1 MAETITNITQPAP
14 IFEEGAKKYLSEL
27 TKQTD
32 YTKALDTSK
41 FAPGVAQQNALA
53 QAAQQQAATQAGLG
67 TLSFD
72 PTTGAVTGTTGATGI
87 GGYQQF
93 LTPAAAQAGAA
104 QTTLGNVRGQLT
116 GAQTAAGL
124 AQPLL
129 TQAGQDIGTAATT
142 LGGVSPFIT
151 AAGSALGQAG
161 TTLGG
166 VSPFISAAQS
176 GLGQAGTTLAGTANP
191 LAAAAGLT
199 GTGAG
204 TGTGSIQSYMSPYQ
218 SAVRDAT
225 LAEYDTQAAAQRAAV
240 TQQAGLGTVGNL
252 DSGRFGVQLGAF
264 DAQQQRDRALIDAQL
279 GQQGFGQASQARQQD
294 LANQLGLAGA
304 QQQFAASQAGLAGQ
318 QLGLGQATSAL
329 AGQQAGLGTQQL
341 GLGQATAGLA
351 GQQAGLGSQRQ
362 QLAASQQQLAGT
374 GLGLGSAEQQ
384 LAQQQLGLGQY
395 YGNLAQLQ
403 PQLAGQNLAIGQGLA
418 GQDLQYRQA
427 VEDAARQANQMA
439 QFEPIQRLDRFGQ
452 GLTGVMGGLGSVQ
465 TQTGPAAP
473 APSPVGSAISS
484 GIGALTMGKLFGYAK
499 WIIE

>member
-1 MAETITNITQPAP
+1 MATDTITNITQPAP

-32 YTKALDTSK
+32 VSKALDTSK
-41 FAPGVAQQNALA
+41 FAPGVAQQSALA

-87 GGYQQF
+87 GGFQQF
-93 LTPAAAQAGAA
+93 LTPAAAQAGIA

-142 LGGVSPFIT
+142 LGGVSPFI
-151 AAGSALGQAG
+151 
-161 TTLGG
+161 
-166 VSPFISAAQS
+166 SAAQS
-176 GLGQAGTTLAGTANP
+176 GLGQAGTTLGGAATP
-191 LAAAAGLT
+191 LSTAAGLT
-199 GTGAG
+199 GPMSTA
-204 TGTGSIQSYMSPYQ
+204 QRQAYESPYQ
-218 SAVRDAT
+218 AAVRQAT
-225 LAEYDTQAAAQRAAV
+225 LDEYDQQAAAQRAAV

-264 DAQQQRDRALIDAQL
+264 DAQRQRDRALIDAQL
-279 GQQGFGQASQARQQD
+279 GQQGFAQASQARQQD
-294 LANQLGLAGA
+294 LANQLGLSGA
-304 QQQFAASQAGLAGQ
+304 QQQLAASQAGLAGQ
-318 QLGLGQATSAL
+318 ELGLGQATSAL
-329 AGQQAGLGTQQL
+329 AGQQAGLG
-341 GLGQATAGLA
+341 G
-351 GQQAGLGSQRQ
+351 QRQ
-362 QLAASQQQLAGT
+362 QLAAAQQQLAGT
-374 GLGLGSAEQQ
+374 GLGLGTAEQQ

-403 PQLAGQNLAIGQGLA
+403 PQLAGQQLAIGQGLA

-427 VEDAARQANQMA
+427 VEDAERQANQMA
-439 QFEPIQRLDRFGQ
+439 QFEPLQRLDRFGQ

-465 TQTGPAAP
+465 TQTGPSAA
-473 APSPVGSAISS
+473 APSPFGSAISS
-484 GIGALTMGKLFGYAK
+484 GIGALTMGKLFGLG
-499 WIIE
+499 

>member
-27 TKQTD
+27 TGQTD
-32 YTKALDTSK
+32 VSRALDTSK

-53 QAAQQQAATQAGLG
+53 QAMQQQASTQAGLG
-67 TLSFD
+67 TLGFD
-72 PTTGAVTGTTGATGI
+72 PTTGAISGTTGATGI
-87 GGYQQF
+87 GGYQQY
-93 LTPAAAQAGAA
+93 LDPAAAQAGAA
-104 QTTLGNVRGQLT
+104 GTTLGNVRGQIT

-129 TQAGQDIGTAATT
+129 PQAGQDIGTAAGT

-151 AAGSALGQAG
+151 AAGQGLGTAG

-166 VSPFISAAQS
+166 AA
-176 GLGQAGTTLAGTANP
+176 GYLGG
-191 LAAAAGLT
+191 AAGLT
-199 GTGAG
+199 GPGGG
-204 TGTGSIQSYMSPYQ
+204 TGTGSIASYMSPYQ
-218 SAVRDAT
+218 AQVRQAT
-225 LAEYDTQAAAQRAAV
+225 LDEYDTQAAAQRSAV

-252 DSGRFGVQLGAF
+252 DSGRFGVQLGSF
-264 DAQQQRDRALIDAQL
+264 DAQVARDRALLDAQL

-294 LANQLGLAGA
+294 YANQLGLAGA
-304 QQQFAASQAGLAGQ
+304 QQQYAGSQAGLAGQ
-318 QLGLGQATSAL
+318 QLGLGQAQS
-329 AGQQAGLGTQQL
+329 
-341 GLGQATAGLA
+341 GLA
-351 GQQAGLGSQRQ
+351 QQQAGLGSQRQ

-374 GLGLGSAEQQ
+374 GLGLGTAEQQ

-427 VEDAARQANQMA
+427 VEDAARQAEQMA
-439 QFEPIQRLDRFGQ
+439 QYEPLQRLDRFGQ

-465 TQTGPAAP
+465 TQTGPSAP
-473 APSPVGSAISS
+473 AASPFGSAIQS
-484 GIGALTMGKLFGYAK
+484 GIGAFGMGKLFGMG
-499 WIIE
+499 

>member
-1 MAETITNITQPAP
+1 MATDTLTTITQPAP
-14 IFEEGAKKYLSEL
+14 LFEKGAEKYLEL
-27 TKQTD
+27 LTAQTGAAG
-32 YTKALDTSK
+32 ALKPLGATPTTRAAGY
-41 FAPGVAQQNALA
+41 APGVAEQSALA
-53 QAAQQQAATQAGLG
+53 QATQQQAATQAGLG
-67 TLSFD
+67 TLAFD

-129 TQAGQDIGTAATT
+129 TQAGQDIGI
-142 LGGVSPFIT
+142 S
-151 AAGSALGQAG
+151 QQ
-161 TTLGG
+161 TLGG

-176 GLGQAGTTLAGTANP
+176 GLGQAGTSLG
-191 LAAAAGLT
+191 AAASPLTAAMGLT

-204 TGTGSIQSYMSPYQ
+204 TGAGSIQSYMSPYQ

-264 DAQQQRDRALIDAQL
+264 DAQRARDRALIDAQL
-279 GQQGFGQASQARQQD
+279 NQQGFGQASQARQQD
-294 LANQLGLAGA
+294 LANQLGVSGA
-304 QQQFAASQAGLAGQ
+304 MQQFAGTQAGLAGQ
-318 QLGLGQATSAL
+318 QLGLGQATSA
-329 AGQQAGLGTQQL
+329 
-341 GLGQATAGLA
+341 LA

-439 QFEPIQRLDRFGQ
+439 QYEPLQRLDRFGQ

-465 TQTGPAAP
+465 TQTGPAAA
-473 APSPVGSAISS
+473 APSPFGSAISS
-484 GIGALTMGKLFGYAK
+484 GIGALTMGKLFGLG
-499 WIIE
+499 

>member
-1 MAETITNITQPAP
+1 MATDTITNITQPAP

-129 TQAGQDIGTAATT
+129 TQAGQDIGI
-142 LGGVSPFIT
+142 S
-151 AAGSALGQAG
+151 QQ
-161 TTLGG
+161 TLGG

-176 GLGQAGTTLAGTANP
+176 GLGQAGTSLG
-191 LAAAAGLT
+191 AAASPLTAAMGLT

-204 TGTGSIQSYMSPYQ
+204 TGAGSIQSYMSPYQ

-225 LAEYDTQAAAQRAAV
+225 LAEYDTQAAAQRSAV

-264 DAQQQRDRALIDAQL
+264 DAQRARDRALIDAQL

-294 LANQLGLAGA
+294 LANQLGISGA
-304 QQQFAASQAGLAGQ
+304 VQQFAGTQAGLAGQ
-318 QLGLGQATSAL
+318 QLGLGQATSA
-329 AGQQAGLGTQQL
+329 
-341 GLGQATAGLA
+341 LA

-439 QFEPIQRLDRFGQ
+439 QYEPLQRLDRFGQ

-465 TQTGPAAP
+465 TQTGPAAA
-473 APSPVGSAISS
+473 APSPFGSAISS
-484 GIGALTMGKLFGYAK
+484 GIGALTMGKLFGMG
-499 WIIE
+499 

>member
-1 MAETITNITQPAP
+1 MATDTITNITQPAP

-67 TLSFD
+67 TLAFD

-129 TQAGQDIGTAATT
+129 TQAGQDIGI
-142 LGGVSPFIT
+142 S
-151 AAGSALGQAG
+151 QQ
-161 TTLGG
+161 TLGG

-176 GLGQAGTTLAGTANP
+176 GLGQAGTSLG
-191 LAAAAGLT
+191 AAASPLTAAMGLT

-204 TGTGSIQSYMSPYQ
+204 TGAGSIQSYMSPYQ

-264 DAQQQRDRALIDAQL
+264 DAQRARDRALIDAQL

-294 LANQLGLAGA
+294 LANQLGISGA
-304 QQQFAASQAGLAGQ
+304 VQQFAGTQAGLAG
-318 QLGLGQATSAL
+318 
-329 AGQQAGLGTQQL
+329 QQL

-374 GLGLGSAEQQ
+374 GLGLGTAEQQ

-439 QFEPIQRLDRFGQ
+439 QYEPLQRLDRFGQ

-465 TQTGPAAP
+465 TQTGPAAA
-473 APSPVGSAISS
+473 APSPFGSAISS
-484 GIGALTMGKLFGYAK
+484 GIGALTMGKLFGMG
-499 WIIE
+499 

>member
-1 MAETITNITQPAP
+1 MATDTITNITQPAP

-67 TLSFD
+67 TLAFD

-129 TQAGQDIGTAATT
+129 TQAGQDIGI
-142 LGGVSPFIT
+142 S
-151 AAGSALGQAG
+151 QQ
-161 TTLGG
+161 TLGG

-176 GLGQAGTTLAGTANP
+176 GLGTATA
-191 LAAAAGLT
+191 LGAAAGSPLFSAMGLT

-264 DAQQQRDRALIDAQL
+264 DAQRARDRALIDAQL
-279 GQQGFGQASQARQQD
+279 NQQGFGQASQARQQD
-294 LANQLGLAGA
+294 LANQLGISGA
-304 QQQFAASQAGLAGQ
+304 VQQFAGTQAGLAGQ
-318 QLGLGQATSAL
+318 QLGLGQATSA
-329 AGQQAGLGTQQL
+329 
-341 GLGQATAGLA
+341 LA

-374 GLGLGSAEQQ
+374 GLGLGTAEQQ

-439 QFEPIQRLDRFGQ
+439 QFEPLQRLDRFGQ

-465 TQTGPAAP
+465 TQTGPAAA
-473 APSPVGSAISS
+473 APSPFGSAISS
-484 GIGALTMGKLFGYAK
+484 GIGALTMGKLFGLG
-499 WIIE
+499 

>member
-1 MAETITNITQPAP
+1 MATDTITNITQPAP

-67 TLSFD
+67 TLAFD

-129 TQAGQDIGTAATT
+129 TQAGQDIGI
-142 LGGVSPFIT
+142 S
-151 AAGSALGQAG
+151 QQ
-161 TTLGG
+161 TLGG

-176 GLGQAGTTLAGTANP
+176 GLGQAGTSLG
-191 LAAAAGLT
+191 AAASPLTAAMGLT

-204 TGTGSIQSYMSPYQ
+204 TGAGSIQSYMSPYQ

-264 DAQQQRDRALIDAQL
+264 DAQRARDRALIDAQL

-294 LANQLGLAGA
+294 LANQLGISGA
-304 QQQFAASQAGLAGQ
+304 VQQFAGTQAGLAGQ
-318 QLGLGQATSAL
+318 QLGLGQATSA
-329 AGQQAGLGTQQL
+329 
-341 GLGQATAGLA
+341 LA

-439 QFEPIQRLDRFGQ
+439 QYEPLQRLDRFGQ

-465 TQTGPAAP
+465 TQTGPAAA
-473 APSPVGSAISS
+473 APSPFGSAISS
-484 GIGALTMGKLFGYAK
+484 GIGALTMGKLFGMG
-499 WIIE
+499 

>member
-1 MAETITNITQPAP
+1 MATDTITNITQPAP

-67 TLSFD
+67 TLAFD

-142 LGGVSPFIT
+142 LGGVSPFI
-151 AAGSALGQAG
+151 
-161 TTLGG
+161 
-166 VSPFISAAQS
+166 SAAQS
-176 GLGQAGTTLAGTANP
+176 GLGTATA
-191 LAAAAGLT
+191 LGAAAGSPLFSAMGLT

-264 DAQQQRDRALIDAQL
+264 DAQRARDRALIDAQL

-294 LANQLGLAGA
+294 LANQLGISGA
-304 QQQFAASQAGLAGQ
+304 VQQFAGTQAGLAGQ
-318 QLGLGQATSAL
+318 QLGLGQATSA
-329 AGQQAGLGTQQL
+329 
-341 GLGQATAGLA
+341 LA

-374 GLGLGSAEQQ
+374 GLGLGTAEQQ

-439 QFEPIQRLDRFGQ
+439 QFEPLQRLDRFGQ

-465 TQTGPAAP
+465 TQTGPAAA
-473 APSPVGSAISS
+473 APSPFGSAISS
-484 GIGALTMGKLFGYAK
+484 GIGALTMGKLFGLG
-499 WIIE
+499 

>member
-67 TLSFD
+67 TLAFD

-87 GGYQQF
+87 GGYQPF
-93 LTPAAAQAGAA
+93 LNAATAQAGAA
-104 QTTLGNVRGQLT
+104 GTTLGGVRSQLT

-129 TQAGQDIGTAATT
+129 TQAGQDIGTA
-142 LGGVSPFIT
+142 S
-151 AAGSALGQAG
+151 

-204 TGTGSIQSYMSPYQ
+204 TGAGSIQSYMSPYQ

-264 DAQQQRDRALIDAQL
+264 DAQRQRDRALIDAQL

-374 GLGLGSAEQQ
+374 GLGLGTAEQQ
-384 LAQQQLGLGQY
+384 LAQQQVGLGQY

-439 QFEPIQRLDRFGQ
+439 QFEPLQRLDRFGQ

-465 TQTGPAAP
+465 TQTGPAAA
-473 APSPVGSAISS
+473 APSPFGSAISS
-484 GIGALTMGKLFGYAK
+484 GIGALTMGKLFGLG
-499 WIIE
+499 

>member
-27 TKQTD
+27 TGQTD
-32 YTKALDTSK
+32 VSRALDTSK

-53 QAAQQQAATQAGLG
+53 QAMQQQASTQAGLG
-67 TLSFD
+67 TLGFD
-72 PTTGAVTGTTGATGI
+72 PTTGAISGTTGATGI
-87 GGYQQF
+87 GGYQQY
-93 LTPAAAQAGAA
+93 LDPAAAQAGAA
-104 QTTLGNVRGQLT
+104 GTTLGNVRGQIT

-129 TQAGQDIGTAATT
+129 TQAGQDIGTA
-142 LGGVSPFIT
+142 
-151 AAGSALGQAG
+151 G

-166 VSPFISAAQS
+166 VSPYITAAGT
-176 GLGQAGTTLAGTANP
+176 GLGTAGTTLGGAAGY
-191 LAAAAGLT
+191 LSGAAGLT
-199 GTGAG
+199 GPGGG
-204 TGTGSIQSYMSPYQ
+204 TGTGSIASYMSPYQ
-218 SAVRDAT
+218 AQVRQAT
-225 LAEYDTQAAAQRAAV
+225 MDEYNTQAAAQRSAV

-252 DSGRFGVQLGAF
+252 DSGRFGVQLGSF
-264 DAQQQRDRALIDAQL
+264 DAQRQRDRALLDAQL

-294 LANQLGLAGA
+294 YANQLGLAGA
-304 QQQFAASQAGLAGQ
+304 QQQYAGSQAGLAGQ
-318 QLGLGQATSAL
+318 QLGLGQAQS
-329 AGQQAGLGTQQL
+329 
-341 GLGQATAGLA
+341 GLA
-351 GQQAGLGSQRQ
+351 QQQAGLGSQRQ

-374 GLGLGSAEQQ
+374 GLGLGTAEQQ

-403 PQLAGQNLAIGQGLA
+403 PQLAGQQLAIGQGLA

-439 QFEPIQRLDRFGQ
+439 QYEPLQRLDRFGQ

-473 APSPVGSAISS
+473 VQSGLSSALNT
-484 GIGALTMGKLFGYAK
+484 GIGALSLGKLFGMS
-499 WIIE
+499 

>member
-1 MAETITNITQPAP
+1 MATDTITNITQPAP

-67 TLSFD
+67 TLAFD

-129 TQAGQDIGTAATT
+129 TQAGQDIGI
-142 LGGVSPFIT
+142 S
-151 AAGSALGQAG
+151 QQ
-161 TTLGG
+161 TLGG

-176 GLGQAGTTLAGTANP
+176 GLGTATA
-191 LAAAAGLT
+191 LGAAAGSPLFSAMGLT

-225 LAEYDTQAAAQRAAV
+225 LAEYDTQAAAQRSAV

-264 DAQQQRDRALIDAQL
+264 DAQRARDRALIDAQL
-279 GQQGFGQASQARQQD
+279 NQQGFGQASQARQQD
-294 LANQLGLAGA
+294 LANQLGVSGA
-304 QQQFAASQAGLAGQ
+304 MQQFAGTQAGLAGQ
-318 QLGLGQATSAL
+318 QLGLGQATSA
-329 AGQQAGLGTQQL
+329 
-341 GLGQATAGLA
+341 LA

-439 QFEPIQRLDRFGQ
+439 QYEPLQRLDRFGQ

-465 TQTGPAAP
+465 TQTGPAAA
-473 APSPVGSAISS
+473 APSPFGSAISS
-484 GIGALTMGKLFGYAK
+484 GIGALTMGKLFGLG
-499 WIIE
+499 

>member
-67 TLSFD
+67 TLAFD

-129 TQAGQDIGTAATT
+129 TQAGQDIGI
-142 LGGVSPFIT
+142 S
-151 AAGSALGQAG
+151 QQ
-161 TTLGG
+161 TLGG

-176 GLGQAGTTLAGTANP
+176 GLSQAGTSLG
-191 LAAAAGLT
+191 AAASPLTAAMGLT

-204 TGTGSIQSYMSPYQ
+204 TGAGSIQSYMSPYQ

-264 DAQQQRDRALIDAQL
+264 DAQRARDRALIDAQL

-294 LANQLGLAGA
+294 LANQLGISGA
-304 QQQFAASQAGLAGQ
+304 VQQFAGTQAGLAGQ
-318 QLGLGQATSAL
+318 QLGLGQATSA
-329 AGQQAGLGTQQL
+329 
-341 GLGQATAGLA
+341 LA

-439 QFEPIQRLDRFGQ
+439 QFEPLQRLDRFGQ

-465 TQTGPAAP
+465 TQTGPAAA
-473 APSPVGSAISS
+473 APSPFGSAISS
-484 GIGALTMGKLFGYAK
+484 GIGALTMGKLFGLG
-499 WIIE
+499 